1 MGQRARVAV
10 VVREGGLSLLWVKR
24 AQHGVAPFRPSC
36 SRMDVSANTWACSW
50 GVSSRFSAVPYPQ
63 PLSPRYR
70 YLMERVCVNL
80 MRGCATLPSTDDAVF
95 SSLTMLT
102 QLRPDTTELVAPR
115 IAAVRRTQL
124 LRVLPHGRL

>member
-1 MGQRARVAV
+1 M
-10 VVREGGLSLLWVKR
+10 
-24 AQHGVAPFRPSC
+24 
-36 SRMDVSANTWACSW
+36 
-50 GVSSRFSAVPYPQ
+50 SSRFPVVPYPQ
-63 PLSPRYR
+63 PLSPLFR

-115 IAAVRRTQL
+115 IAAVRCTQL
-124 LRVLPHGRL
+124 LRVLPHERLCL

>member
-1 MGQRARVAV
+1 
-10 VVREGGLSLLWVKR
+10 
-24 AQHGVAPFRPSC
+24 
-36 SRMDVSANTWACSW
+36 
-50 GVSSRFSAVPYPQ
+50 
-63 PLSPRYR
+63 
-70 YLMERVCVNL
+70 MERVCVNL